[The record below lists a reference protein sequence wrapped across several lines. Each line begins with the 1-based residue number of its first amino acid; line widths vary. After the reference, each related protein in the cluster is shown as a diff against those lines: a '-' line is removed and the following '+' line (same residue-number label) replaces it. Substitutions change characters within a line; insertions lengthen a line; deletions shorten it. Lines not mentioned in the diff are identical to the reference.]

1 MANYTSWKADLHKLV
16 GKSFKFNY
24 DKKSAIDLMR
34 LIGEETTS
42 SAQFELVGDGGYGEM
57 RAYDGDSLNFGAEKR
72 GFRTI
77 VEPHEYSMSE
87 VITRKQAK
95 TDMYGNCDKVGK
107 KLGDS
112 AAITPY
118 MHILRMFGGAFDA
131 VKTGDGEFWA
141 SAAHAVASKADS
153 TTRER
158 VKDTAAGE
166 YSNLITDQLTIGAI
180 KKARGMAKR
189 YTTPDGLPLVG
200 KWQVLLVSPE
210 LEGKA
215 IELLGNYA
223 SAKPSKNPD
232 GTANNQANPIADMYY
247 VVCGGGK
254 DGFKEKQWAI
264 ADEDLLKETAKLIWT
279 TKPEVLENDLD
290 NPLKAQFTGYAD
302 FATGVADARGII
314 FSNGTANA

>member
-16 GKSFKFNY
+16 GKSFRFNY
-24 DKKSAIDLMR
+24 EKKSAIDLMR
-34 LIGEETTS
+34 LIGEEQTN
-42 SAQFELVGDGGYGEM
+42 SAQFELTGDGGYGEM
-57 RAYDGDSLNFGAEKR
+57 LSYDGDSLNFGAEKR

-77 VEPHEYSMSE
+77 IEPHEYSLSE

-118 MHILRMFGGAFDA
+118 MHVLRMFGGAFSS
-131 VKTGDGEFWA
+131 VKTGDGEYWA
-141 SAAHAVASKADS
+141 SNSHYVASKSDS
-153 TTRER
+153 ATRTR
-158 VKDTAAGE
+158 VADTASGTF
-166 YSNLITDQLTIGAI
+166 SNLITSELSIAAI
-180 KKARGMAKR
+180 KTARGMARRFK
-189 YTTPDGLPLVG
+189 TPDGLPLIG

-223 SAKPSKNPD
+223 APKPRKNPD
-232 GTANNQANPIADMYY
+232 GSANNQANPIADMYY
-247 VVCGGGK
+247 VVVGGGD
-254 DGFKEKQWAI
+254 DGFTAKQWAV
-264 ADEDLLKETAKLIWT
+264 ADEDLLKDTAKLIWT
-279 TKPEVLENDLD
+279 TKPQVLENELD

-302 FATGVADARGII
+302 FATGVADARGIV
-314 FSNGTANA
+314 FSNPA